1 MKKVNESEV
10 PFKYGSNGPKYLY
23 NEEKFSGGVAHITPG
38 EELKEHSHAD
48 EREIFYFF
56 KGSPLFMVNGT
67 DIRIR
72 QGDAFTV
79 DVNEKH
85 AIKNDTK
92 ETISVHF
99 VKIKI

>member
-1 MKKVNESEV
+1 MKKINESEV
-10 PFKYGSNGPKYLY
+10 PFKYGTYGPKYLY
-23 NEEKFSGGVAHITPG
+23 NEEKFSGGVAHITAG

-56 KGSPLFMVNGT
+56 KGSPLFTVNGQA
-67 DIRIR
+67 IRVKP
-72 QGDAFTV
+72 GDAFTV
-79 DVNEKH
+79 DANETH

-99 VKIKI
+99 VKIKT